1 MKGTLTASS
10 PSPDH
15 KAVVRQE
22 FTQQAYAASPLIAN
36 PDRLAALVQAVQPQ
50 PGTRVLDV
58 ATGPGYVAAAFAE
71 AGCEVVGLDLTPA
84 PLTIAE
90 QMRAARGLT
99 NLRFQLGDAEH
110 LPFAEQT
117 FDIVVSRY
125 ALHHC
130 EDPQRVLTEMAR
142 VCHLQGTVV
151 IQDLIVSELSAR
163 AAYQNRFEQ
172 LRDTS
177 HTRAL
182 PISEFLALFT
192 ACGLE
197 VEQVIT
203 DRLTQTL
210 EAWLANAHTSP
221 ERAVQVRMIELK
233 RQRRNKTLPN
243 RWHLATHPYP
253 YPLRLAS
260 LLTLRLIPPVEREE
274 TDSHLTAIVP
284 APPAGFCEEIRL
296 KTVSSSN

>member
-1 MKGTLTASS
+1 MKGDLTMSL

-22 FTQQAYAASPLIAN
+22 FTQQAQAYAASPLIAN
-36 PDRLAALVQAVQPQ
+36 PDRLAALVQAVRPQ
-50 PGTRVLDV
+50 PGARILDV

-84 PLTIAE
+84 PLALAE
-90 QMRAARGLT
+90 QMRVARGLT

-110 LPFAEQT
+110 LPFAEQM
-117 FDIVVSRY
+117 FDSVVSRY

-130 EDPQRVLTEMAR
+130 EDPLRVLAEMAR
-142 VCHLQGTVV
+142 VCSLQGAVV
-151 IQDLIVSELSAR
+151 IQDLIVSEFPTR
-163 AAYQNRFEQ
+163 ATYQNRFEQ

-192 ACGLE
+192 SCGLE

-203 DRLTQTL
+203 DRLTQPL
-210 EAWLANAHTSP
+210 EAWLANAHTTS
-221 ERAVQVRMIELK
+221 ERAAQVRELIEQDEHRDLSG
-233 RQRRNKTLPN
+233 
-243 RWHLATHPYP
+243 THPF
-253 YPLRLAS
+253 R
-260 LLTLRLIPPVEREE
+260 RQE
-274 TDSHLTAIVP
+274 AIYFYQRI
-284 APPAGFCEEIRL
+284 ATFIARKIARHDA
-296 KTVSSSN
+296 

>member
-1 MKGTLTASS
+1 MSS
-10 PSPDH
+10 PFPDH

-22 FTQQAYAASPLIAN
+22 FTEQAQAYAASSLVKN
-36 PDRLAALVQAVQPQ
+36 PDRLAALVQAVRPH
-50 PGTRVLDV
+50 PGVSVLDI

-84 PLTIAE
+84 PLALAE
-90 QMRAARGLT
+90 QMRKARGLS
-99 NLRFQLGDAEH
+99 NLHFQLGDAEQ
-110 LPFAEQT
+110 LPWASPT
-117 FDIVVSRY
+117 FEIVVSRY

-151 IQDLIVSELSAR
+151 IQDLIVSEFPAR

-182 PISEFLALFT
+182 PLSELLTLFT

-197 VEQVIT
+197 VEQVLT
-203 DRLTQTL
+203 DRLTMPL
-210 EAWLANAHTSP
+210 EAWLENAHTSP
-221 ERAVQVRMIELK
+221 ERAAQVRELMK
-233 RQRRNKTLPN
+233 QDEHQDLSG
-243 RWHLATHPYP
+243 THPF
-253 YPLRLAS
+253 R
-260 LLTLRLIPPVEREE
+260 RQE
-274 TDSHLTAIVP
+274 AIHFYQRIATCIARKIVHRDP
-284 APPAGFCEEIRL
+284 
-296 KTVSSSN
+296 

>member
-1 MKGTLTASS
+1 MKGTLTTSS

-22 FTQQAYAASPLIAN
+22 FTQQAQAYAASPLIAN

-50 PGTRVLDV
+50 PGMRVLDV

-84 PLTIAE
+84 PLMIAE
-90 QMRAARGLT
+90 QLRTARGLT

-110 LPFAEQT
+110 LPFAEQM

-163 AAYQNRFEQ
+163 AAYQNHFEQ
-172 LRDTS
+172 LRDAS

-221 ERAVQVRMIELK
+221 ERAAQVRELIEQDEHQDLSGTHTFR
-233 RQRRNKTLPN
+233 RQEAIYFYQRI
-243 RWHLATHPYP
+243 ATFIARKITHRDAQITHSA
-253 YPLRLAS
+253 LS
-260 LLTLRLIPPVEREE
+260 T
-274 TDSHLTAIVP
+274 
-284 APPAGFCEEIRL
+284 
-296 KTVSSSN
+296 

>member
-1 MKGTLTASS
+1 MMQKGRSRAHGRRSDVHKWNGGNPGMSS
-10 PSPDH
+10 PSEDH
-15 KAVVRQE
+15 KAVVIQE
-22 FTQQAYAASPLIAN
+22 FTQQAQAYAASPLIKN
-36 PDRLAALVQAVQPQ
+36 PDRLAALVQAVGPQ
-50 PGTRVLDV
+50 AGTRVLDV

-84 PLTIAE
+84 PLALAE

-99 NLRFQLGDAEH
+99 TLRFQQGDAED

-117 FDIVVSRY
+117 FDLVVSRY

-142 VCHLQGTVV
+142 VSQVQGTVV
-151 IQDLIVSELSAR
+151 IQDLIVSEFPAR

-182 PISEFLALFT
+182 PLSELLVLFT

-203 DRLTQTL
+203 DRLTQAL
-210 EAWLANAHTSP
+210 EAWLENAHTSP
-221 ERAVQVRMIELK
+221 ERAAQVRELIK
-233 RQRRNKTLPN
+233 QDEHQDLSG
-243 RWHLATHPYP
+243 THPFRRKAAVYF
-253 YPLRLAS
+253 YQR
-260 LLTLRLIPPVEREE
+260 
-274 TDSHLTAIVP
+274 IV
-284 APPAGFCEEIRL
+284 
-296 KTVSSSN
+296 TVIARKIAHRDA

>member
-1 MKGTLTASS
+1 MKGDPTMSS
-10 PSPDH
+10 PLPDH

-22 FTQQAYAASPLIAN
+22 FTQQVQAYAANPLVAN
-36 PDRLAALVQAVQPQ
+36 PDRLAALVQAVRPQ
-50 PGTRVLDV
+50 PGARVLDV

-84 PLTIAE
+84 PLTLAE

-117 FDIVVSRY
+117 FDIAVSRY

-151 IQDLIVSELSAR
+151 IQDLIVSEFPAR
-163 AAYQNRFEQ
+163 AAYQNHFEQ

-182 PISEFLALFT
+182 PLSEFLALFT

-203 DRLTQTL
+203 DRLTQAL
-210 EAWLANAHTSP
+210 ETWLTNAHTSP
-221 ERAVQVRMIELK
+221 ERAAQVRELIAQDEHQDLSGTQPFR
-233 RQRRNKTLPN
+233 RQEAIYFYQRITTCIARKIARRD
-243 RWHLATHPYP
+243 A
-253 YPLRLAS
+253 
-260 LLTLRLIPPVEREE
+260 
-274 TDSHLTAIVP
+274 
-284 APPAGFCEEIRL
+284 
-296 KTVSSSN
+296 